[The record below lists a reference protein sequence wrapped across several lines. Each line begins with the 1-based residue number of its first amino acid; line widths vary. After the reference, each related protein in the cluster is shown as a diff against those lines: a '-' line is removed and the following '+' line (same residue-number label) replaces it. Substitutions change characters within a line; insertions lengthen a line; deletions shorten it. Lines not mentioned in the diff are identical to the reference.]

1 MTSHTLTMSK
11 KMAGGGEDLLQRARV
26 DSLGNPENTGKED
39 RYIYSGSPTSGSAG
53 YAIRPN
59 KRAARRKVSTFNIIL
74 VLFGCALAI
83 ILYIS
88 NIIAVN
94 QLAIEVNQLQAKY
107 DKIENVNGVLSSEIS
122 RKSGWDRIGKIAVE
136 QFGLKYPSEQ
146 ATRFDIDKDK
156 LEKIQSRE

>member
-1 MTSHTLTMSK
+1 MLTMSK
-11 KMAGGGEDLLQRARV
+11 KIAGDVEDLLHRARV
-26 DSLGNPENTGKED
+26 DSLGNQEITGKEN
-39 RYIYSGSPTSGSAG
+39 RYIYNGSPTSGSAG

-94 QLAIEVNQLQAKY
+94 QLAVEVNQLQAKY
-107 DKIENVNGVLSSEIS
+107 DRIENVNAVLSSEIS
-122 RKSGWDRIGKIAVE
+122 RKSGWDRIGKIAIE
-136 QFGLKYPSEQ
+136 QLGLKYPSEQ
-146 ATRFDIDKDK
+146 ATRFDIDMDE